1 MYILLQWQNLMH
13 VHFKNNTLL
22 LDTFTF
28 DSNMLCE
35 KMLDKGTVYIKVIK
49 WKKLG
54 KNFISFL
61 LWRLT
66 TIHFLHLLL
75 FHGFPFLTEPHHKD
89 TEREP
94 QGDTDNADQ
103 KSYKPGLLHQVLFLW
118 PCK

>member
-1 MYILLQWQNLMH
+1 M
-13 VHFKNNTLL
+13 
-22 LDTFTF
+22 
-28 DSNMLCE
+28 E
-35 KMLDKGTVYIKVIK
+35 KTR
-49 WKKLG
+49 KKLYIFPFG
-54 KNFISFL
+54 
-61 LWRLT
+61 RLT